1 MFEDKQLE
9 SRQGKGGK
17 RTLLASLVARG
28 SVDIRPLNKISEF
41 LAPVSRWVVKSCPL
55 IFGVLRD
62 DKAEENID
70 SVDGMGKA
78 DTSEIIKVKS
88 SAKRP
93 AREYCMIVG
102 PADVKMKRK
111 RTRCYIDSWLSE
123 EGCALADSD
132 SRLTGVTVLQCSF
145 MYVSG
150 SSVELNNN

>member
-28 SVDIRPLNKISEF
+28 SVDIRPLNKISRLRV
-41 LAPVSRWVVKSCPL
+41 LAPVSSSIGRSCPL
-55 IFGVLRD
+55 RFGVLRD
-62 DKAEENID
+62 DKVGD
-70 SVDGMGKA
+70 SDSGMGNA

-102 PADVKMKRK
+102 PAELKMKTK
-111 RTRCYIDSWLSE
+111 KTPH
-123 EGCALADSD
+123 
-132 SRLTGVTVLQCSF
+132 VL
-145 MYVSG
+145 
-150 SSVELNNN
+150 